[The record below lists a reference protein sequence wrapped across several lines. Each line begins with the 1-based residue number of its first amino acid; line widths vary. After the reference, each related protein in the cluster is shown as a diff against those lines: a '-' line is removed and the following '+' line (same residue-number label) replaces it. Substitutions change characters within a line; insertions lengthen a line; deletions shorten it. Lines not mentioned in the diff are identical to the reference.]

1 MTTPIGTD
9 EEAIHNAY
17 SRAQTSLQAHKDA
30 MPEHDPRGIDDPAIS
45 KAAREHAQKTKDA
58 IDGTSEQL
66 DKGKQAASG
75 LANQDKDS
83 AAKVRNINGPG
94 GLSAL
99 KNAMS
104 KPLGS
109 ANPFMA
115 PAAAPMAA
123 PMPSA
128 PPSMPAMMP
137 PQMPLGQM
145 VNIPTDAL
153 NKLVENA
160 NFTGNATAASAAA
173 GGVGGGKAPLN
184 VRDIDFTRP
193 AQKILTKPELLAVIN
208 KALDNNGVP
217 RDPQIRR
224 VWEELLYN
232 QARKESSGENDAAN
246 GWDINAHGPKQI
258 DGFPLNSSRGILQV
272 IPETFARYH
281 IGGTSNNIYDLEAN
295 SSASVAYM
303 MAKFNISA
311 DGSGLAQAAAQRRAA
326 GYGGY

>member
-1 MTTPIGTD
+1 VTTPIGTD

-17 SRAQTSLQAHKDA
+17 GRAQTSLQGHKDA
-30 MPEHDPRGIDDPAIS
+30 MPDHDPRGIDDPAIS
-45 KAAREHAQKTKDA
+45 KAAREHAQKTKDT
-58 IDGTSEQL
+58 IDGTREQL
-66 DKGKQAASG
+66 EKGKQAASG
-75 LANQDKDS
+75 LANRDQDS

-94 GLSAL
+94 GLNAL
-99 KNAMS
+99 KDAMA
-104 KPLGS
+104 KPLGA

-115 PAAAPMAA
+115 PSAAPMAA

-128 PPSMPAMMP
+128 PPTMPAMMP
-137 PQMPLGQM
+137 PQMPIGQM

-160 NFTGNATAASAAA
+160 NFTGSPTAAA
-173 GGVGGGKAPLN
+173 GPAGGKAPLN

-208 KALDNNGVP
+208 KALDNNGIP

-224 VWEELLYN
+224 TWEELLYN
-232 QARKESSGENDAAN
+232 QARKESSGENDAVN

-258 DGFPLNSSRGILQV
+258 DGFPLNSSRGVLQV

-281 IGGTSNNIYDLEAN
+281 VGGTSNNIYDLEAN

-303 MAKFNISA
+303 MAKFKIGA
-311 DGSGLAQAAAQRRAA
+311 DGSGLAEAAAQRRAA